1 MFCRYCGK
9 ELKDG
14 EVCSCQTSK
23 QIQKPGQTSGQ
34 ILGQAPQANAG
45 WQNTTVPPAYDNGS
59 YDNGSY
65 DSGSYDDGSYDSGSY
80 DDGSQNKKKSH
91 KGLIIGLII
100 GGAVLVAAAASAAV
114 ILIYNGSH
122 KGSKNQQG
130 IVTETKSD
138 DQDMMETESSKDS
151 ETVPETEKNNEI
163 EKLKTDYEAG
173 TIDYAQV
180 KQALNSLDADKISEE
195 DADTVIALQEKAE
208 ADLTEKIEGLIKKS
222 NYMEAFK
229 TLTQMQEKVPDDKLI
244 SELKEKYEVDF
255 ILQIDSESKKL
266 LKEKKTEEAVK
277 LLEEAKKYVSDKAL
291 MDELIEG
298 IKNAPEE
305 SDYIIPDSNSRYLT
319 MADVEELSLREIN
332 YAKNEI
338 YARHGRRFASK
349 ELQNYFNSKSW
360 YKGTVDAE
368 NFDGSVFNAYE
379 RANADFL
386 SEVEFSIDSKGYQLD
401 AG

>member
-34 ILGQAPQANAG
+34 IPGQAPQANAG

-65 DSGSYDDGSYDSGSY
+65 DSGSYDDGSY

-151 ETVPETEKNNEI
+151 GTVPETEKNNEI

-180 KQALNSLDADKISEE
+180 KQALNSLDTDKISEE

-349 ELQNYFNSKSW
+349 ELQNYFNSKPW

>member
-34 ILGQAPQANAG
+34 IPGQAPQANAG

-59 YDNGSY
+59 YDN
-65 DSGSYDDGSYDSGSY
+65 GSYDSGSY

-114 ILIYNGSH
+114 ILIYN
-122 KGSKNQQG
+122 G

-180 KQALNSLDADKISEE
+180 KQALNSLDTDKISEE

-266 LKEKKTEEAVK
+266 LKEKKAEEAVK

-349 ELQNYFNSKSW
+349 ELQNYFNSKPW

>member
-65 DSGSYDDGSYDSGSY
+65 DSGSYDSGSY

-349 ELQNYFNSKSW
+349 ELQNYFNSKPW

>member
-34 ILGQAPQANAG
+34 IPGQIPGQAPQANAG

-59 YDNGSY
+59 YDN
-65 DSGSYDDGSYDSGSY
+65 GSYDSGSY

-122 KGSKNQQG
+122 KGPKNQQG

-180 KQALNSLDADKISEE
+180 KQALNSLDTDKISEE

-208 ADLTEKIEGLIKKS
+208 ADLTEKIEGLIKES

-319 MADVEELSLREIN
+319 MADVEGLSLREIN